1 MKMNDTDFFPW
12 LSKPLN
18 VKQDFLDSVFSART
32 LLLVTP
38 LHSILMTSLTFPY
51 LLFCFLVICIN
62 LGRNCNITVLSHPP
76 PVESAIGQLGRDGR
90 LQKE

>member
-51 LLFCFLVICIN
+51 LPFVF
-62 LGRNCNITVLSHPP
+62 
-76 PVESAIGQLGRDGR
+76 
-90 LQKE
+90 